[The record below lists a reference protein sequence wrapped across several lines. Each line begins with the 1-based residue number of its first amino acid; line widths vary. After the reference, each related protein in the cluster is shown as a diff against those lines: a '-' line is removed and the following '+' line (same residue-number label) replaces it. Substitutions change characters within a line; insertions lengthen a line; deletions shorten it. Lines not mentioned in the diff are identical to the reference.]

1 MEDYKF
7 LAEMEKLKRLQLDI
21 DYIDKLQ
28 ISDMAKAAAICE
40 LETQRETIKKEMKE
54 YISSL

>member
-21 DYIDKLQ
+21 DYIDKLS

-40 LETQRETIKKEMKE
+40 LQTQKEEIKTKMKE
-54 YISSL
+54 YIISL

>member
-21 DYIDKLQ
+21 DYIDKLPN
-28 ISDMAKAAAICE
+28 SDMAKAAAICE
-40 LETQRETIKKEMKE
+40 LQTQREEIKKEMKE

>member
-21 DYIDKLQ
+21 DYINKLS

-40 LETQRETIKKEMKE
+40 LQTQREEIKKEMKE